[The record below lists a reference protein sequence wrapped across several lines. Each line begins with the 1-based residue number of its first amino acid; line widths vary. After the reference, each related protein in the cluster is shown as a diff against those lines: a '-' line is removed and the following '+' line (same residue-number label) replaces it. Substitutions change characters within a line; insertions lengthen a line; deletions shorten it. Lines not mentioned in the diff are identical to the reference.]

1 MLLSYREFQIQVRL
15 KYLHIFV
22 EKMKQA
28 EEVAELRK
36 TECENSKTKLKEQI
50 TKCEVL
56 SEYFKEKEIG
66 MQKYV

>member
-1 MLLSYREFQIQVRL
+1 MLLSIASLQVLLRL
-15 KYLHIFV
+15 KYVYIFV

>member
-1 MLLSYREFQIQVRL
+1 
-15 KYLHIFV
+15 
-22 EKMKQA
+22 MKQA